1 MLPLESDVED
11 KEIQLLKIIT
21 ANKLLTRLPVLL
33 EQIKAGNSNKLKN
46 EIRQMPYVLH
56 QHNKI
61 TKQLYS
67 NLIKLL

>member
-1 MLPLESDVED
+1 MLPLESNVED
-11 KEIQLLKIIT
+11 KEIKLLKIIT

-33 EQIKAGNSNKLKN
+33 EQIKTGKSNKLKN
-46 EIRQMPYVLH
+46 EIRQMPYVLR

-61 TKQLYS
+61 TRQLYS